1 MLFRVIHLLPA
12 LVIRTSMNRFTVLGS
27 FIVGIAGAVLI
38 RLFFL
43 QVFQTD
49 MYVQTAAK
57 QHAVALSS
65 LPTRGNI
72 FFVDKQGTLVPAAV
86 TKRMY
91 TLAGNPQKITD
102 PTKVYDELAHILS
115 LDKEEFLSHASATSP
130 YGVFLKD
137 IPKEKAE
144 ELMSLQIPGLWI
156 VEEEGRVYP
165 EGLAGSHA
173 LGFVGY
179 GDNERIGRYG
189 VEQQYEKTLAG
200 LEKNSTEKES
210 KGGFL
215 FSFANS
221 LLSEKKDGADI
232 ILTIDP
238 HIQSISHQITTEL
251 MEQWD
256 ATSAGILVMQP
267 KTGAILAMESL
278 PSFDPN
284 AYNTVQNYD
293 VFLNPFTQKSFEM
306 GSIVKPLTMAAGLDA
321 YAVSENTTYYDA
333 GFVRVR
339 DAEIKNYDG
348 KGRGLQSMYDIL
360 DQSLNTG
367 AVFIMQQLGMRQ
379 FRDYMEQFGL
389 GSVTGIDLPQEIA
402 GNMKNLEVGR
412 DVEYATASFGQGI
425 ATTPLALAT
434 ALSAIANGGELVRPY
449 VVSRVMEG
457 NMVIAE
463 TAPFVR
469 RRVLRQETTEI
480 VSRMLSKVVDNTLA
494 GGLVAMPGYHIAA
507 KTGTAQMANADGSGY
522 SDQYL
527 HAFFGYAPAFD
538 PQFLILLFLEK
549 PVGVRYASQTL
560 AEPFHKLS
568 EFIIHYYGILP
579 DK

>member
-1 MLFRVIHLLPA
+1 
-12 LVIRTSMNRFTVLGS
+12 MNRFTVLGG
-27 FIVGIAGAVLI
+27 FIIGIACAVLI

-43 QVFQTD
+43 QVSHAD
-49 MYVQTAAK
+49 MYGETAAK
-57 QHAVALSS
+57 QHAEALSS

-72 FFVDKQGTLVPAAV
+72 FFADKQGTLVPAAV
-86 TKRMY
+86 TKRIY
-91 TLAGNPQKITD
+91 TIAGNPQKITD
-102 PTKVYDELAHILS
+102 PVKAYDGLARILS
-115 LDKEEFLSHASATSP
+115 FDREEFLSRAAATST

-137 IPKEKAE
+137 ISKEKAE
-144 ELMSLQIPGLWI
+144 EFMSLRIPGLWI

-179 GDNERIGRYG
+179 EDSRRVGRYG
-189 VEQQYEKTLAG
+189 VEQQYEETLAG
-200 LEKNSTEKES
+200 LEKNPTERGVT
-210 KGGFL
+210 GGFL
-215 FSFANS
+215 SLVTHS

-238 HIQSISHQITTEL
+238 HIQSISHRITKEL
-251 MEQWD
+251 MEKWD
-256 ATSAGILVMQP
+256 ATSAGILVIQP

-284 AYNTVQNYD
+284 TYNTVEDYD

-321 YAVSENTTYYDA
+321 YAVSEGSTYYDA

-348 KGRGLQSMYDIL
+348 KGRGTQSMYDIL

-389 GSVTGIDLPQEIA
+389 GNVTGIDLPQEIA

-425 ATTPLALAT
+425 AATPLALAT
-434 ALSAIANGGELVRPY
+434 ALSAIANGGELMRPY

-457 NMVIAE
+457 NATIIK
-463 TAPFVR
+463 TDPFVR

-494 GGLVAMPGYHIAA
+494 GGLVAIPGYHIAA
-507 KTGTAQMANADGSGY
+507 KTGTAQMADDNGGY
-522 SDQYL
+522 SDRYL

-560 AEPFHKLS
+560 AEPFRKLS

-579 DK
+579 DR